1 MDLHLKGKAAL
12 VTGGSHGL
20 GRAVCLGLAAEG
32 ARVAV
37 NYHRNP
43 EEAERLAREIQAAF
57 GVDAVA
63 VAGSVGL
70 GADVAAMFDVA
81 ANAIGPLDILVN
93 NAAVCPSSFVQ
104 DISEEE
110 WALTM
115 QVNLTGTFLTCRE
128 MVKRLV
134 ASGRRGRIV
143 NVSSTAAYTGSSS
156 GRSHYDASKGAVIS
170 FTISLA
176 RECARHGI
184 AVNAVAPG
192 FMLTKMTAER
202 LEANKEKYLAVIP
215 LRRFGETEEIA
226 SVVVFLASERA
237 SYMTG
242 AAVNAS
248 GGLLMG

>member
-1 MDLHLKGKAAL
+1 MDLYLKNKTAL

-20 GRAVCLGLAAEG
+20 GKAICLGLAAEG

-43 EEAERLAREIQAAF
+43 EEAEGLVREIGEKF

-63 VAGSVGL
+63 VAGSVGN
-70 GADVAAMFDVA
+70 ASDVAAMFDIA
-81 ANAIGPLDILVN
+81 EKSLAPLDILVN

-104 DISEEE
+104 DTTEEE
-110 WALTM
+110 WASTIR
-115 QVNLTGTFLTCRE
+115 VNLSGTFLTCRE
-128 MVKRLV
+128 MVRRLI

-143 NVSSTAAYTGSSS
+143 NVSSAAAYLGSSS
-156 GRSHYDASKGAVIS
+156 GRAHYDASKGAVLS
-170 FTISLA
+170 FTVSLA

-192 FMLTKMTAER
+192 LMMTKMTADR
-202 LEANKEKYLAVIP
+202 LEAKREKYLATIP
-215 LRRFGETEEIA
+215 LRRFGKTDEIA
-226 SVVVFLASERA
+226 NVVVFLASERA
-237 SYMTG
+237 AYMTG
-242 AAVNAS
+242 TTVNVS